1 MAWSL
6 FTSRK
11 SVGGVGPPGQGKNIK
26 WGANAAEPLPSC
38 LEIVTPPVVPS
49 TSKRYEEF
57 SSSDE
62 KGPASPKRVQPLED
76 PSVAPQVTPQEV
88 QHYKRRMKDIMST
101 AVPHQP
107 PAVASGLKRALSRSI
122 TQQRE
127 VETFVTTP
135 VASTAPAVRT
145 QPSSSSPPVG
155 FPALPLEVARGW
167 KPKRSVIG
175 MNGPVKGMGVLGS
188 PDDARPDAMDVEY
201 LPTHLSPAARSPGA
215 FFEGDDDDEHEDD
228 IDTLGRTEP
237 QDHQQVDRS
246 DGEVDAIDRALH
258 QYHRSRSLGAKSLP
272 PPPCSSTDQ
281 QSQSTSRPNSRGRAG
296 RSRAVTPEPPPQQAG
311 VDERLSSINARL
323 SKINAEAGGNDVM
336 LTDAKAVKSMLMN
349 LRAWR
354 NEMAKDENDNGAA
367 AAAGSSD
374 NAGVIIPG
382 PFASERDDVRSRRT
396 SRTGQSGSTAT
407 GTRI

>member
-1 MAWSL
+1 
-6 FTSRK
+6 
-11 SVGGVGPPGQGKNIK
+11 
-26 WGANAAEPLPSC
+26 
-38 LEIVTPPVVPS
+38 
-49 TSKRYEEF
+49 
-57 SSSDE
+57 
-62 KGPASPKRVQPLED
+62 
-76 PSVAPQVTPQEV
+76 
-88 QHYKRRMKDIMST
+88 
-101 AVPHQP
+101 
-107 PAVASGLKRALSRSI
+107 
-122 TQQRE
+122 
-127 VETFVTTP
+127 
-135 VASTAPAVRT
+135 
-145 QPSSSSPPVG
+145 
-155 FPALPLEVARGW
+155 
-167 KPKRSVIG
+167 